1 MYIDYKKKLNNDQK
15 KILNERKENI
25 NMQSFICV
33 LSHSVMSDSSQLH
46 GL

>member
-1 MYIDYKKKLNNDQK
+1 MYVDYKKKLNNDQK
-15 KILNERKENI
+15 IPKPKEKSI
-25 NMQSFICV
+25 NLQSFICV